1 MNKIYLLLV
10 LAVFGCNGNKT
21 VEEASPSSLPADT
34 LMDSTTIQMKADTT
48 VKRLDNLEDSI
59 KKLRDKAA
67 QQN

>member
-1 MNKIYLLLV
+1 MNKILLILI
-10 LAVFGCNGNKT
+10 LAAVGCNGNKT
-21 VEEASPSSLPADT
+21 AEETSTTPAADT

-67 QQN
+67 EQN